1 MKITMVKERKQK
13 PDFTKLGFG
22 KYFTDHMLV
31 MEYDAAK
38 GGWSEPEIV
47 PYDDFKMDPACC
59 SLHYGQGIFE
69 GLKAYKN
76 ARGEITMFR
85 PRDNFIRM
93 NRSAERL
100 CMAKVDV
107 DVVLDALSELVKLE
121 EEWIPTAPGTALYI
135 RPFMF
140 GSEAFLGVHPSKKFI
155 FTIILSPVGSYY
167 ENGLEP
173 TKLIVETELTRASK
187 GGTGEAKCMGNY
199 ACSLLA
205 GERAKEKGFD
215 QVLWLDGAEK
225 KYVEEVGA
233 MNMFF
238 VIDGTVVTPML
249 DGSILRG
256 ITRDSALQVLRK
268 HGYKVEE
275 RHVPIDEVVEAYK
288 NGKLDEAFGTG
299 TAAVISPVGTI
310 AYKDLVMEINGGKM
324 GTSPHGST
332 TASPASRR
340 SVIPTNSVGCT
351 ESSKRQRENGGGTTA
366 VFLAKGRR
374 IVLAEPAR
382 RAFAAFEAGNW
393 SAGLESSSQDISEE
407 ESGGRSGR

>member
-13 PDFTKLGFG
+13 PDFNKLGFG
-22 KYFTDHMLV
+22 KFFTDHMLIW
-31 MEYDAAK
+31 EYDAAN
-38 GGWSEPEIV
+38 GWGEMEIV
-47 PYDDFKMDPACC
+47 PFEDYKINPACC

-76 ARGEITMFR
+76 SKGEITMFR

-100 CMAKVDV
+100 CMAQFDV
-107 DVVLDALSELVKLE
+107 DEALKGLTELVKLE
-121 EEWIPTAPGTALYI
+121 EEWIPTLPETSLYI

-140 GSEAFLGVHPSKKFI
+140 GTENFLGVHPSKKFL
-155 FTIILSPVGSYY
+155 FSIILSPVGSYY
-167 ENGLEP
+167 ANGLQP
-173 TKLIVETELTRASK
+173 TKLIVESELTRASK

-205 GERAKEKGFD
+205 GERAKEKGYD

-233 MNMFF
+233 MNMMF

-256 ITRDSALQVLRK
+256 ITRDSAINVLKK

-275 RHVPIDEVVEAYK
+275 RHVEIAEIVKAHKE
-288 NGKLDEAFGTG
+288 GKLDEAFGTG

-310 AYKDLVMEINGGKM
+310 AYGDNVMEINGGKM
-324 GTSPHGST
+324 GAITEWLYNRITGIQTEKEADDFGWVYH
-332 TASPASRR
+332 
-340 SVIPTNSVGCT
+340 VG
-351 ESSKRQRENGGGTTA
+351 K
-366 VFLAKGRR
+366 
-374 IVLAEPAR
+374 
-382 RAFAAFEAGNW
+382 
-393 SAGLESSSQDISEE
+393 
-407 ESGGRSGR
+407 

>member
-1 MKITMVKERKQK
+1 MKTTLVKTRKQK
-13 PDFTKLGFG
+13 PDFGKLGFG

-31 MEYDAAK
+31 MEYDAAN
-38 GGWSEPEIV
+38 GWGEPEIV
-47 PYDDFKMDPACC
+47 PYDDFKINPACC

-76 ARGEITMFR
+76 SKGEIVMFR

-100 CMAKVDV
+100 CMAKLDI
-107 DVVLDALSELVKLE
+107 DVVLDALTELVKLE

-140 GSEAFLGVHPSKKFI
+140 GSESFLGVHPSKKFI
-155 FTIILSPVGSYY
+155 FSIILSPVGSYY
-167 ENGLEP
+167 EHGLEP
-173 TKLIVETELTRASK
+173 TKLIVESELTRASK

-205 GERAKEKGFD
+205 GERAKEKGYD

-268 HGYKVEE
+268 FGYKVEE
-275 RHVPIDEVVEAYK
+275 RHITIDEVVEAYK

-299 TAAVISPVGTI
+299 TAAVVSPVGTI
-310 AYKDLVMEINGGKM
+310 AYKDLVMTINDGKM
-324 GTSPHGST
+324 GEITGWLYDRIT
-332 TASPASRR
+332 G
-340 SVIPTNSVGCT
+340 IQT
-351 ESSKRQRENGGGTTA
+351 ERYPDEFGWVYHVK
-366 VFLAKGRR
+366 
-374 IVLAEPAR
+374 
-382 RAFAAFEAGNW
+382 
-393 SAGLESSSQDISEE
+393 
-407 ESGGRSGR
+407 

>member
-1 MKITMVKERKQK
+1 MKITPVKQRKQK
-13 PDFTKLGFG
+13 PDFSKLGFG
-22 KYFTDHMLV
+22 KYFTDYMMV
-31 MEYDAAK
+31 MNYDGAA
-38 GGWSEPEIV
+38 GGWGEPEIV
-47 PYDDFKMDPACC
+47 PFDDFSVNPACS

-76 ARGEITMFR
+76 SKGEVTMFR
-85 PRDNFIRM
+85 PRDNFVRM

-100 CMAKVDV
+100 CMPTFDCDV
-107 DVVLDALSELVKLE
+107 ALNALVELVKLE
-121 EEWIPTAPGTALYI
+121 EEWIPTLPGTALYI

-140 GSEAFLGVHPSKKFI
+140 GTEPFLGVHPSHKY
-155 FTIILSPVGSYY
+155 TLCIILSPVGSYY
-167 ENGLEP
+167 EHGLEP

-205 GERAKEKGFD
+205 GERAKQKGYD

-256 ITRDSALQVLRK
+256 ITRDSALTVLRA

-275 RHVPIDEVVEAYK
+275 RHVPIAEVVEAYK
-288 NGKLDEAFGTG
+288 NGKLDEAFGSG

-310 AYKDLVMEINGGKM
+310 AYGDLIMEINGGKM
-324 GTSPHGST
+324 GDI
-332 TASPASRR
+332 TAWLYDRITGIQTERYPDEFGWVYR
-340 SVIPTNSVGCT
+340 VG
-351 ESSKRQRENGGGTTA
+351 
-366 VFLAKGRR
+366 
-374 IVLAEPAR
+374 
-382 RAFAAFEAGNW
+382 
-393 SAGLESSSQDISEE
+393 
-407 ESGGRSGR
+407 